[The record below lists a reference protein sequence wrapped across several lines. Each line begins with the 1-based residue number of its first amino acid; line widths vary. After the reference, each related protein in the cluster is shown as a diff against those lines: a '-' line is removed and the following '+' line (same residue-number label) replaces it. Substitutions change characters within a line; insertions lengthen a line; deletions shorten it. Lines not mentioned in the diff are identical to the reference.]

1 MSLHINKC
9 LYISLNI
16 LSYIISINIIFINI
30 FKFINI
36 LKVCRYKN
44 ETEISDMKRTNQNC
58 CCCSLYNFQDII
70 VLNWH
75 KFHGNIFNCFEDTYK
90 ISFHLTLQKVG
101 WLWQI
106 CRRSMVA
113 PQTIISRDEK
123 MRPWPNIE

>member
-44 ETEISDMKRTNQNC
+44 ETEISDMKRTIQNYC
-58 CCCSLYNFQDII
+58 FCSLYNFQDII

-75 KFHGNIFNCFEDTYK
+75 KVHGNIFNRYK
-90 ISFHLTLQKVG
+90 ISFHLTLQKEG
-101 WLWQI
+101 
-106 CRRSMVA
+106 
-113 PQTIISRDEK
+113 
-123 MRPWPNIE
+123 